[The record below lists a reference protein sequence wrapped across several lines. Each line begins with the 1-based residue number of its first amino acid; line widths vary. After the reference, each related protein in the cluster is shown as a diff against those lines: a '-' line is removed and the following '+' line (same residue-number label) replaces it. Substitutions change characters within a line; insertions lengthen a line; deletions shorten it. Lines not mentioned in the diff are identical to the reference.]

1 MISDRRLIS
10 VISKT
15 DKAGTLR
22 SDSLAVNRSAKH
34 RLGERRDRTLLL
46 DDRERENSDGTENNN
61 PDANKRV
68 SVHGRKKQV
77 RPMYA
82 ARVLGDLKLVKDNSS
97 SRGIKSEVNDSMGK
111 QASDTDIRISR
122 KRKKR
127 LESPGKIKSLD
138 KSKSVQKS
146 KKKDNY
152 ESDVSSDEMYKK
164 KKKKKDNTACK
175 DIEKSDSSFPL
186 SSADYVP
193 SQTRKLKSKKKKKGL

>member
-1 MISDRRLIS
+1 M
-10 VISKT
+10 
-15 DKAGTLR
+15 G
-22 SDSLAVNRSAKH
+22 
-34 RLGERRDRTLLL
+34 
-46 DDRERENSDGTENNN
+46 
-61 PDANKRV
+61 
-68 SVHGRKKQV
+68 
-77 RPMYA
+77 
-82 ARVLGDLKLVKDNSS
+82 DNSS

-146 KKKDNY
+146 KKKDN
-152 ESDVSSDEMYKK
+152 
-164 KKKKKDNTACK
+164 TACK

-193 SQTRKLKSKKKKKGL
+193 SQTRKLKSKKKKKGLDNVSDASSLLALDA